1 MRSEKHTKP
10 IIRPSTKSCT
20 KRTLKVSGF
29 TLIELLVAITV
40 LAVVAVLG
48 WRGLDSIVRARVGLT
63 SELEQTRGAQLCF
76 AQLENDSAHLAGS
89 NLLGNRETLR
99 AVQQRLVM
107 IRTVYEDNQPTRLQV
122 VAYRLQEGIL
132 SRRESIPTRDLEALD
147 GDWQRALT
155 ETDNLPA
162 VNLQSNV
169 LAFDLRTWNTD
180 NNAWRVGINAP
191 AATPTEDF
199 TSLLA
204 KPVGVI
210 TGLEVSLQLQGRAA
224 PILKLFLLGAA

>member
-1 MRSEKHTKP
+1 MPCKQKIRST
-10 IIRPSTKSCT
+10 
-20 KRTLKVSGF
+20 GF

-63 SELEQTRGAQLCF
+63 SELDQTRGAQLCF

-89 NLLGNRETLR
+89 NLLGSRETLR

-107 IRTVYEDNQPTRLQV
+107 IRTVYEDNQPSRLQV
-122 VAYRLQEGIL
+122 VAYRLQDGTL
-132 SRRESIPTRDLEALD
+132 SRRESVPTRDLEVLD
-147 GDWQRALT
+147 GDWQRVLT

-180 NNAWRVGINAP
+180 DNAWRVGVRP
-191 AATPTEDF
+191 ATTSPVEDF

-204 KPVGVI
+204 KPVAQT
-210 TGLEVSLQLQGRAA
+210 TGLEVSLQLQGRPT

>member
-1 MRSEKHTKP
+1 MPCKQKIRST
-10 IIRPSTKSCT
+10 
-20 KRTLKVSGF
+20 GF

-89 NLLGNRETLR
+89 NLLGSRETLR

-107 IRTVYEDNQPTRLQV
+107 IRTVYEDNQPSRLQV
-122 VAYRLQEGIL
+122 VAYRLQDGTL
-132 SRRESIPTRDLEALD
+132 SRRESVPTRDLEVLD
-147 GDWQRALT
+147 GDWQRVLT

-180 NNAWRVGINAP
+180 DNAWRVGVRP
-191 AATPTEDF
+191 ATTSPVEDF

-204 KPVGVI
+204 KPVAQT
-210 TGLEVSLQLQGRAA
+210 TGLEVSLQLQGRPA